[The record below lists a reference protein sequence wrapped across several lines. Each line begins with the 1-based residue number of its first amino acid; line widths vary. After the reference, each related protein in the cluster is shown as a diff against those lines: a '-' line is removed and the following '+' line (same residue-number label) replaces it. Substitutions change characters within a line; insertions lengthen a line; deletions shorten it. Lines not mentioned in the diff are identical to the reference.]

1 MTATMM
7 SLLGTGGLFIYFAC
21 VCAANTIFVVLMVPE
36 THGGTFSSLE
46 TLKIS
51 LPPSPHVHGKNS
63 LFTSKLSYSEP
74 NKQTLVSLDP
84 SKLSYS
90 EPNKQ
95 TFVSL

>member
-1 MTATMM
+1 MQMTATMM

-51 LPPSPHVHGKNS
+51 LPPSPDVHGKNS
-63 LFTSKLSYSEP
+63 LFTSRLSS
-74 NKQTLVSLDP
+74 
-84 SKLSYS
+84 S

-95 TFVSL
+95 TFVSLDPTKLSP